1 MAEFAVV
8 EPESVDEVLDLL
20 ARHGEEAKLV
30 AGGTWVTLVLRQGLL
45 WPSLLVSLRR
55 VPGLAGIAVDEA
67 GNLRLGAMTRLRAV
81 ETSPLVRERLPVVAE
96 AVREVANVRVRYQAT
111 VGGNLCDAGYASD
124 PPALL
129 AALGARVVA
138 VSQRGRREI
147 PVCDF
152 IVGHYRTVLEPD
164 ELVTEVIVPPLPP
177 EAGAVYLK
185 YRTRSH
191 EDRPC
196 IGVAAVVV
204 PDGSGRLARAE
215 VVVGAV
221 AERPQR
227 LPAVLDAVSGRALD
241 DATIAEIAEG
251 YAAAI
256 EPLSDLRGSAW
267 YRAEMIRV
275 FVERALRAA
284 RERAHWEERRT

>member
-8 EPESVDEVLDLL
+8 EPGSVDEVLDLL
-20 ARHGEEAKLV
+20 ARYGEEAKLV
-30 AGGTWVTLVLRQGLL
+30 AGGTWVSLVLRQGLL

-55 VPGLAGIAVDEA
+55 VLELAEIAVDEA
-67 GNLRLGAMTRLRAV
+67 GNLRLGAMARLRSV

-96 AVREVANVRVRYQAT
+96 TCREVANVRVRHQAT
-111 VGGNLCDAGYASD
+111 IGGNLCDADYASD

-129 AALGARVVA
+129 AALDARVVA

-147 PVCDF
+147 SVRDF
-152 IVGHYRTVLEPD
+152 IVGHYQTVLEPD
-164 ELVTEVIVPPLPP
+164 ELVIEVMVPPLPP

-196 IGVAAVVV
+196 LGVAAVVV
-204 PDGSGRLARAE
+204 PDRDGRLAQAE

-221 AERPQR
+221 TERPQR
-227 LPAVLDAVSGRALD
+227 LPKVLDAVVGRALD
-241 DATIAEIAEG
+241 DATIAEIAER
-251 YAAAI
+251 YAAGI

-267 YRAEMIRV
+267 YRTEVIRV
-275 FVERALRAA
+275 FVERALRIA
-284 RERAHWEERRT
+284 RERAREEGGRS

>member
-8 EPESVDEVLDLL
+8 DPESVDEVLDLL

-96 AVREVANVRVRYQAT
+96 TYREVANVRVRYQAT
-111 VGGNLCDAGYASD
+111 VGGNLCDADYASD

-138 VSQRGRREI
+138 VSRRGRREI
-147 PVCDF
+147 PARDF
-152 IVGHYRTVLEPD
+152 VAGHYQTVLEPD
-164 ELVTEVIVPPLPP
+164 ELVTEMMVPPLPQ

-204 PDGSGRLARAE
+204 PDGSGRVARAE

-227 LPAVLDAVSGRALD
+227 LPAVLDAVVGRALD

-267 YRAEMIRV
+267 YRTEMIRV

-284 RERAHWEERRT
+284 RERAQWEGRRT

>member
-8 EPESVDEVLDLL
+8 EPTSVDEVLDLL

-45 WPSLLVSLRR
+45 SPSLLVSLRR
-55 VPGLAGIAVDEA
+55 VPGLAGMAVDEA
-67 GNLRLGAMTRLRAV
+67 GDLRLGAMARLRAV
-81 ETSPLVRERLPVVAE
+81 ETATLVRERLPVVAE
-96 AVREVANVRVRYQAT
+96 TYREVANVRVRYQAT
-111 VGGNLCDAGYASD
+111 VGGNLCDADYASD

-129 AALGARVVA
+129 AALGASVVA
-138 VSQRGRREI
+138 ISRHRRRVI
-147 PVCDF
+147 PVREF
-152 IVGHYRTVLEPD
+152 IVGHYQTVLEPD
-164 ELVTEVIVPPLPP
+164 ELVTEVIVPPLPL

-196 IGVAAVVV
+196 LGVAAVVV
-204 PDGSGRLARAE
+204 PDGRGHVARAE

-227 LPAVLDAVSGRALD
+227 LPQVLDAVAGRALD
-241 DATIAEIAEG
+241 DATIAAVAEG
-251 YAAAI
+251 YAGGI

-267 YRAEMIRV
+267 YRGEMIRV

-284 RERAHWEERRT
+284 GERARWEERPT

>member
-8 EPESVDEVLDLL
+8 EPMSVDEVLDLL

-45 WPSLLVSLRR
+45 RPSLLVSLRR
-55 VPGLAGIAVDEA
+55 VSGLAGIAVDEA
-67 GNLRLGAMTRLRAV
+67 GNLRLEAMVRLRSV
-81 ETSPLVRERLPVVAE
+81 ETSALVWERQPVVAE
-96 AVREVANVRVRYQAT
+96 TYREVANVRVRYQAT
-111 VGGNLCDAGYASD
+111 VGGNLCDADYASD

-152 IVGHYRTVLEPD
+152 IVGHYQTVLEPD
-164 ELVTEVIVPPLPP
+164 ELVTEVIVPPLPL

-196 IGVAAVVV
+196 LGVAAVVV
-204 PDGSGRLARAE
+204 PDGRGHVARAE

-227 LPAVLDAVSGRALD
+227 LPAVLDAVAGRALD
-241 DATIAEIAEG
+241 DATIAEIAER
-251 YAAAI
+251 YAQAI

>member
-1 MAEFAVV
+1 MAGFAVV

-20 ARHGEEAKLV
+20 ARHGEEARLV

-45 WPSLLVSLRR
+45 SPSLLVSLRR
-55 VPGLAGIAVDEA
+55 VPGLAGIAVDEV
-67 GNLRLGAMTRLRAV
+67 GDLRLGAMTRLRAV

-96 AVREVANVRVRYQAT
+96 TYREVANVRVRYQAT
-111 VGGNLCDAGYASD
+111 VGGNLCDADYASD

-138 VSQRGRREI
+138 VSRRGRREI
-147 PVCDF
+147 PARDF
-152 IVGHYRTVLEPD
+152 IAGHYQTVLEPD
-164 ELVTEVIVPPLPP
+164 ELVAEVIVPPLPP

-204 PDGSGRLARAE
+204 PDGRGRLARAE
-215 VVVGAV
+215 VAVGAV

-227 LPAVLDAVSGRALD
+227 LPQVLDAVAGRALD

-267 YRAEMIRV
+267 YRTEMIRV

-284 RERAHWEERRT
+284 RERAQWEGRRT

>member
-8 EPESVDEVLDLL
+8 EPATVEEVLDLL
-20 ARHGEEAKLV
+20 ARYGEEAKPV
-30 AGGTWVTLVLRQGLL
+30 AGGTWLALVLRQGLL

-55 VPGLAGIAVDEA
+55 VSGLAGITVDEA
-67 GNLRLGAMTRLRAV
+67 GNLRLGAMTHLRSI
-81 ETSPLVRERLPVVAE
+81 ETSPLVWERLPVVAE
-96 AVREVANVRVRYQAT
+96 TYREVANVRVRYQAT
-111 VGGNLCDAGYASD
+111 VGGNLCDADYASD

-129 AALGARVVA
+129 TALDARVIA
-138 VSQRGRREI
+138 VSQRRWRAI
-147 PVCDF
+147 PVRDF
-152 IVGHYRTVLEPD
+152 IVGHYQTGLEPD
-164 ELVTEVIVPPLPP
+164 ELVTEVLVPPLPSH
-177 EAGAVYLK
+177 AGAVYVK

-204 PDGSGRLARAE
+204 PDGEGRLARAE

-227 LPAVLDAVSGRALD
+227 LPEVLDAVRGRALD
-241 DATIAEIAEG
+241 DATIGAVAER

-267 YRAEMIRV
+267 YRSEMIRV

-284 RERAHWEERRT
+284 RERAQWEGRQP

>member
-8 EPESVDEVLDLL
+8 EPATVDEVLDLL
-20 ARHGEEAKLV
+20 GRYGEEAKPV
-30 AGGTWVTLVLRQGLL
+30 AGGTWLALVLRQGLL

-55 VPGLAGIAVDEA
+55 VSGLAGITVDE
-67 GNLRLGAMTRLRAV
+67 GGTLRLGAMTRLRSV
-81 ETSPLVRERLPVVAE
+81 ETSPLVWERLPVVAE
-96 AVREVANVRVRYQAT
+96 TYREVANVRVRYQAT
-111 VGGNLCDAGYASD
+111 VGGNLCDADYASD

-129 AALGARVVA
+129 VGLGARVVA
-138 VSQRGRREI
+138 TSQHGRREI
-147 PVCDF
+147 PVRDF
-152 IVGHYRTVLEPD
+152 IVGHYQTVLEPD
-164 ELVTEVIVPPLPP
+164 ELVTEVLVPPLPP

-196 IGVAAVVV
+196 IGVAAVVI
-204 PDGSGRLARAE
+204 PDGEGCLARAE

-227 LPAVLDAVSGRALD
+227 LPEVLDAVRGRALD
-241 DATIAEIAEG
+241 DATIGEIAER
-251 YAAAI
+251 YAASI

-267 YRAEMIRV
+267 YRSEMIRV
-275 FVERALRAA
+275 LVERALRAA
-284 RERAHWEERRT
+284 RERAQWEGRQP